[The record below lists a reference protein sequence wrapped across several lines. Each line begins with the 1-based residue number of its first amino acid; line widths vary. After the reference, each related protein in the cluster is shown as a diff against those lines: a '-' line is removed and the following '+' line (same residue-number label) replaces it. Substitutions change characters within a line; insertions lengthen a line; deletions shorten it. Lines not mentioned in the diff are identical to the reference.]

1 MSSSTSNRYKTIG
14 IPCFL
19 NNFLCFDFAVKSY
32 EGASGSDSNF
42 NLLDQELADLLG
54 SDISP
59 TNEPKLVSSSASST
73 TTSLQPPPP
82 GAGYPT
88 LQPATVATSLVAN
101 PAAVSVSQPS
111 RLLITTSAAQPQPQ
125 QPMLQA
131 PPIVTA
137 SSHTS
142 LQYQQ
147 QQLRSLKPVPPS
159 AATTTA
165 AVVVQQRV
173 PQVCSLTQF
182 YFWCRISIKD
192 QSLRKGVFYR
202 HTIKDCLCYFFTVPW
217 DLSSHLAVSLF
228 L

>member
-1 MSSSTSNRYKTIG
+1 MRSTNRYKTFG
-14 IPCFL
+14 VSCFL

-111 RLLITTSAAQPQPQ
+111 RLLITTSAAQPQQQ

-159 AATTTA
+159 AATTA

-173 PQVCSLTQF
+173 PQVCSQTRF
-182 YFWCRISIKD
+182 YF
-192 QSLRKGVFYR
+192 
-202 HTIKDCLCYFFTVPW
+202 
-217 DLSSHLAVSLF
+217 
-228 L
+228 